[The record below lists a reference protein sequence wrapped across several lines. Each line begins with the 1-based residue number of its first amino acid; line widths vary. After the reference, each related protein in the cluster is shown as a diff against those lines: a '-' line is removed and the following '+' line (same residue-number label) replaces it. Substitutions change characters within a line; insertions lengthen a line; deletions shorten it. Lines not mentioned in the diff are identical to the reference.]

1 MSAHDIIVDVLTSS
15 VIHTEADA
23 DSVAYAI
30 LEQLATRCFIVVQA
44 DRVIQQEG
52 KVSVTRLLVESVLE
66 DAETWVKA
74 NYIVGDGPHPAMA
87 HKFRRDMADI
97 LALRA
102 ELQEAGD
109 A

>member
-1 MSAHDIIVDVLTSS
+1 MTAHDIIYNVLLRDHD
-15 VIHTEADA
+15 IHHAD
-23 DSVAYAI
+23 
-30 LEQLATRCFIVVQA
+30 QLANEIMGRLAWQGFVVVQA
-44 DRVIQQEG
+44 DRVIQQAG
-52 KVSVTRLLVESVLE
+52 KVSVTRELVESVLE

-74 NYIVGDGPHPAMA
+74 NYIVGDGPHPAMV

>member
-1 MSAHDIIVDVLTSS
+1 MTPRDAVCCGLTAISEDDTT
-15 VIHTEADA
+15 HEAA
-23 DSVAYAI
+23 DTMIA
-30 LEQLATRCFIVVQA
+30 QLAMRGF
-44 DRVIQQEG
+44 VI
-52 KVSVTRLLVESVLE
+52 VTRELVKSVLE

-102 ELQEAGD
+102 EIGETGD
-109 A
+109 NST

>member
-1 MSAHDIIVDVLTSS
+1 MTPHNIIRRVLERGHDFI
-15 VIHTEADA
+15 EADQGA
-23 DSVAYAI
+23 QEI
-30 LEQLATRCFIVVQA
+30 LERLAAQGFVVVHA
-44 DRVIQQEG
+44 KAVIQQDG

-66 DAETWVKA
+66 DAATWVKA

-102 ELQEAGD
+102 ELQEARD